1 MLASEMSEIKGG
13 TMSSSCGGSLTKPD
27 QALESEEFSSV
38 MGYNITMNKIKHNL
52 RFVLFILLFFQGTI
66 LFSQNTIKGIVCDT
80 DGLAIPYAN
89 VLLCL
94 NDSIIAQSISTEH
107 GFLLENIPENSYI
120 LNVSHVGYQIK
131 KISLNVKS
139 NIDLDS
145 IQLSLLTLE
154 LDEVVIRTIRN
165 VTTYKTQLK
174 D

>member
-1 MLASEMSEIKGG
+1 MDKDVHNETLTLQKEASKLLASEMSEIKGG

-52 RFVLFILLFFQGTI
+52 RVVLFILLFVQGTI

-94 NDSIIAQSISTEH
+94 LLYWMII
-107 GFLLENIPENSYI
+107 I
-120 LNVSHVGYQIK
+120 L
-131 KISLNVKS
+131 
-139 NIDLDS
+139 
-145 IQLSLLTLE
+145 
-154 LDEVVIRTIRN
+154 
-165 VTTYKTQLK
+165 
-174 D
+174 

>member
-1 MLASEMSEIKGG
+1 MDKDVHNETLTLQKEASKLLASEMSEIKGG

-94 NDSIIAQSISTEH
+94 NDSIIAQSICSII
-107 GFLLENIPENSYI
+107 ENIPLKGESFSDFI
-120 LNVSHVGYQIK
+120 ATFAMSV
-131 KISLNVKS
+131 
-139 NIDLDS
+139 
-145 IQLSLLTLE
+145 TLFIVFG
-154 LDEVVIRTIRN
+154 LATLR
-165 VTTYKTQLK
+165 
-174 D
+174 